1 MHIRFMMVGAAMSV
15 LSVLGVAGA
24 AAAQSASPEAA
35 SPPPMDAPAPA
46 AAAPDSA
53 APAPAT
59 PVPGD
64 AQPAASKD
72 IVELQDVH
80 ALLGKEVRSI
90 KGEPMGRIVNV
101 LIDGAGKPR
110 AAVIDFGGFL
120 GVGVRKVAV
129 DWSALQ
135 FSPFQDYERI
145 TVALTR
151 DEVKRAPEFKD
162 EQRALA
168 VGVPGAATAP

>member
-1 MHIRFMMVGAAMSV
+1 VHIRFMMAGAVMSV
-15 LSVLGVAGA
+15 LSVLSVAGDEA
-24 AAAQSASPEAA
+24 AELNPPEAA
-35 SPPPMDAPAPA
+35 SPPPSDAPAPA

-64 AQPAASKD
+64 AQPALSKE

-80 ALLGKEVRSI
+80 ALLGKEVRSS

-120 GVGVRKVAV
+120 GVGVRKIAV

-135 FSPFQDYERI
+135 FSPYQDYERI
-145 TVALTR
+145 AVALTR
-151 DEVKRAPEFKD
+151 DDVKRAPEFKD
-162 EQRALA
+162 EQRVLA
-168 VGVPGAATAP
+168 VGVSGAATGP